1 MSYVNQLLGGSSAL
15 SVNDRIKLGNQA
27 LARGQNASSEHWFDK
42 VNAKIGDT
50 LKNAALP
57 LPNNGLSYDFYGDAL
72 AGPISD
78 SGPDGSWTVGTG
90 DAKQA
95 LAHINDVS
103 DRVANM
109 LSRGDVNSGGPSYSA
124 SKPIDNAATT
134 IDYRNADLAKHYGMD
149 ASAAYGEAL
158 QNTAYQRAVADLKA
172 AGLNPVLAVSGL
184 QPASSYVTGDTL
196 SSGSGSGSSGGSGSG
211 KSGKYA
217 LSSNMYNALGAA
229 ASIVGA
235 VIGYKTG
242 TGPFKFMNAATV
254 SQLSKTLSQAA
265 VQGFSSLT
273 GK

>member
-1 MSYVNQLLGGSSAL
+1 MSYVSELLRGSSAL
-15 SVNDRIKLGNQA
+15 SVHDHLRLGNQA
-27 LARGQNASSEHWFDK
+27 LARGQKVNSDHWFDK
-42 VNAKIGDT
+42 LNSKIGDT

-78 SGPDGSWTVGTG
+78 SGPNGSWTVGSG
-90 DAKQA
+90 DNKQA

-103 DRVANM
+103 DRVAKM
-109 LSRGDVNSGGPSYSA
+109 LSSGASNSGGPSYSA
-124 SKPIDNAATT
+124 SRPVDNSATT

-196 SSGSGSGSSGGSGSG
+196 RSGSGSGSSGGSGSG

-217 LSSNMYNALGAA
+217 MSSNMYNALGAA

-254 SQLSKTLSQAA
+254 SQLSKTLAQAA
-265 VQGFSSLT
+265 VQGYSSLT